1 MLLIVSPVESG
12 GGEGRTLAP
21 PLRLRLV
28 KLVSTGL
35 RDALLPTPRAEFF
48 FDFFFGMA
56 ENLLED

>member
-1 MLLIVSPVESG
+1 
-12 GGEGRTLAP
+12 
-21 PLRLRLV
+21 LRLV

-35 RDALLPTPRAEFF
+35 GDAVPTPRAEFF